1 MVIFLLYSKCGLKQ
15 TQRKLTK
22 QTRMLRHYISHL
34 IQPMKMCYK
43 AESNSYLVLGQLL
56 PETCNPPSK
65 EYIYSVTKTTEHVV
79 LYFNI

>member
-1 MVIFLLYSKCGLKQ
+1 
-15 TQRKLTK
+15 
-22 QTRMLRHYISHL
+22 
-34 IQPMKMCYK
+34 MKMCYK

-79 LYFNI
+79 LYFNIWDNLKGVTKGEPTQLPVVWDWDDEDWVF